1 MMNADIKNDPFAGIP
16 ELAADVSAT
25 PRAEFANASH
35 ALMAGADAETVA
47 EYVEKCAACNGTG
60 RFRSY
65 TGRTV
70 GECFRCGG
78 NGKLSFKTSPEQRA
92 KARKRSADKKA
103 AERKAAISAFA
114 DWHFGLTDEQ
124 RAASG
129 WLIDVTKYVPFWM
142 NNEVAQSLIEQFR
155 KSKPWSEKQLEMVM
169 RWHSKAVERQAEKAA
184 QKERQL
190 TPCAV
195 SEKFVELFAHFE
207 KAKAAYKA
215 KPVLRFVGLRIAEA
229 KAGSV
234 NAGCLYVN
242 DDADH
247 YEDRE
252 YLGKITPSGEFVR
265 SKSCTDE
272 QAAAVEASASDPLAG
287 LTEYARVTTE
297 RGEGRCGCCGRTLTN
312 HKSIE
317 DGIGPI
323 CRDKWG
329 F

>member
-1 MMNADIKNDPFAGIP
+1 MNADIKNDPFAGIP

-65 TGRTV
+65 TGRMV

-103 AERKAAISAFA
+103 AERQAAIKAHA
-114 DWHFGLTDEQ
+114 DWHFSLTDEQ
-124 RAASG
+124 RDACG
-129 WLIDVTKYVPFWM
+129 WLITATTYVPFWM

-169 RWHSKAVERQAEKAA
+169 RWHSKAVERQAQKAEA
-184 QKERQL
+184 KEREM

-195 SEKFVELFAHFE
+195 SEKFVELFGLFAN
-207 KAKAAYKA
+207 AKAAQKA
-215 KPVLRFVGLRIAEA
+215 KPILRAEGLRISEA
-229 KAGSV
+229 KESSR
-234 NAGCLYVN
+234 NAGCLYVT
-242 DDADH
+242 DAEGH
-247 YEDRE
+247 WEDRE
-252 YLGKITPSGEFVR
+252 YLGKITPAGEFVR
-265 SKSCTDE
+265 SKACTDE
-272 QAAAVEASASDPLAG
+272 QAAAVEAVALDPLEAALNYG
-287 LTEYARVTTE
+287 RVT
-297 RGEGRCGCCGRTLTN
+297 GSCSCCGRELTN
-312 HKSIE
+312 HKSVE

-329 F
+329 L

>member
-1 MMNADIKNDPFAGIP
+1 MNADIKNDPFAGIP
-16 ELAADVSAT
+16 ELAADASAT

-35 ALMAGADAETVA
+35 ALMAGADAETVK

-65 TGRTV
+65 TGRVV

-103 AERKAAISAFA
+103 AERMSAIKAHT
-114 DWHFGLTDEQ
+114 DWHFNLTEQ
-124 RAASG
+124 QSDACG
-129 WLIDVTKYVPFWM
+129 WLIDVCRYVPFWM

-155 KSKPWSEKQLEMVM
+155 KSKPWSDKQLEMVV
-169 RWHSKAVERQAEKAA
+169 RWHTKAKEREAEKVA
-184 QKERQL
+184 QKEREQ

-195 SEKFVELFAHFE
+195 SEKFVELFGLFAN
-207 KAKAAYKA
+207 AKAAQKA
-215 KPVLRFVGLRIAEA
+215 KPILRAEGLRISEA
-229 KAGSV
+229 KESSR
-234 NAGCLYVN
+234 NAGCLYVT
-242 DDADH
+242 DAEGH
-247 YEDRE
+247 WEDRE
-252 YLGKITPSGEFVR
+252 YLGKITPAGEFVR
-265 SKSCTDE
+265 SKDCTDE
-272 QAAAVEASASDPLAG
+272 QAAAVESVAMNPLEAALNYG
-287 LTEYARVTTE
+287 RVT
-297 RGEGRCGCCGRTLTN
+297 GQCSCCGRELTN
-312 HKSIE
+312 HKSVE